1 MNFCWKV
8 TDAGIEALCGGS
20 TDVEQKRLQ
29 GQKGQCKSLRKLSID
44 PNSIPQKGMQSA
56 LKNLPELRILDHPHV
71 FEALA
76 EMHRSNQQRPL
87 PKYNLTYLR
96 FNMRIGSLHLP
107 ISY

>member
-44 PNSIPQKGMQSA
+44 PNSITVKSSQTTRPFRFL
-56 LKNLPELRILDHPHV
+56 LK
-71 FEALA
+71 
-76 EMHRSNQQRPL
+76 
-87 PKYNLTYLR
+87 
-96 FNMRIGSLHLP
+96 
-107 ISY
+107 